1 MRCNVHF
8 QYAAPAP
15 VSQDRIVD
23 TWPDKSLLHTA
34 SQTAIPTDY
43 PLSMSTKKDS
53 LFLDRETRL
62 ESQLS
67 APGIS
72 LYGQDPTISGIR
84 SSGLGRTGAPIVTQV
99 NILTI
104 PYII

>member
-1 MRCNVHF
+1 
-8 QYAAPAP
+8 
-15 VSQDRIVD
+15 
-23 TWPDKSLLHTA
+23 
-34 SQTAIPTDY
+34 
-43 PLSMSTKKDS
+43 MSTKKDS

-67 APGIS
+67 ATGIS